1 MGKDY
6 NGIGGGK
13 YKNTNKNSDKKGAR
27 RAIVE
32 IPQSSLENMELVV
45 RVTKKASD
53 SDVEYYHTFD
63 LAELE
68 LDIETAKLY
77 KLYNKDGIYGRD
89 YVVERCFTNSK
100 YVDSDDEEEEDDDE
114 EEEEED
120 EEEEEEDEVEEKKE
134 ALG

>member
-13 YKNTNKNSDKKGAR
+13 YKNTNKNSDKKGGR

-53 SDVEYYHTFD
+53 SD
-63 LAELE
+63 
-68 LDIETAKLY
+68 
-77 KLYNKDGIYGRD
+77 
-89 YVVERCFTNSK
+89 
-100 YVDSDDEEEEDDDE
+100 
-114 EEEEED
+114 
-120 EEEEEEDEVEEKKE
+120 
-134 ALG
+134 